1 MTKLQEIKSIIDE
14 LRSDNSSN
22 FKLQILEKHKDNED
36 WKKYLYYT
44 YNPNFNYYINK
55 IPKVYYQ
62 GSKTCFD
69 VVINTLDKFRNQELR
84 GNKGIEVLT
93 LMLELCDE
101 NEAEVIEL
109 LIGRDIKC
117 GINVTSINKVYKD
130 LIPETPYQRCSKLDE
145 KTINNITFPAIL
157 QKKADGIFCYIK
169 KENDNVLLIT
179 RNGTSFTCNK
189 IENELSNIKEEFVL
203 IGELLVKS
211 ESSVELDRKTGN
223 GLINSYIKRF
233 ETLNNLESKSITD
246 KVLKE
251 ISIKKDEFNYI
262 EENLIYEAWDI
273 ISINDYYNN
282 KSFYNYN
289 SRLETLKTTIKDLNS
304 IKMIE
309 TFIVND
315 IDEAKRISKEYI
327 NNGYEGSILKNKNV
341 IWENKTSKYMLKI
354 KQILDIDLLCVDVEE
369 GTGKNT
375 GKVGALVLESK
386 CKKLKVKVGTG
397 LSDNDREKP
406 FDYYKGKV
414 IEVQYNEVIKA
425 KYKDT
430 YSLFLPVFI
439 EVREKSRYDELV
451 L

>member
-14 LRSDNSSN
+14 LRSDNSTN

-55 IPKVYYQ
+55 IPISEAIHSNNNITFEELLTY
-62 GSKTCFD
+62 
-69 VVINTLDKFRNQELR
+69 LDKFKNQELR
-84 GNKGIEVLT
+84 GNKGIET
-93 LMLELCDE
+93 LYNILS
-101 NEAEVIEL
+101 NNPYYEVIEL

-169 KENDNVLLIT
+169 KENNNVLLIT
-179 RNGTSFTCNK
+179 RNGTSFTCDK
-189 IENELSNIKEEFVL
+189 IENELSDIKDDFVL

-211 ESSVELDRKTGN
+211 DNSIELDRKTGN

-251 ISIKKDEFNYI
+251 ISIKKDEFNSI

-273 ISINDYYNN
+273 ISTNDYYNN

-289 SRLETLKTTIKDLNS
+289 NRLETLKTTIKDLNS

-315 IDEAKRISKEYI
+315 IDEAKKISKEYI
-327 NNGYEGSILKNKNV
+327 NNGYEGAILKNKNV
-341 IWENKTSKYMLKI
+341 LWENKTSKYMLKI

-369 GTGKNT
+369 GTGKNI

-425 KYKDT
+425 KNKDT

-439 EVREKSRYDELV
+439 EVREKSEYDELV
-451 L
+451 I